1 MKLKELAVSYRI
13 QADALRHRI
22 QLVEELPARTRE
34 EEMVKTERL
43 RLLEAMRR
51 DVRDMAVICERYYDR
66 GARSGQAGPVALSP

>member
-22 QLVEELPARTRE
+22 QLVEELPAQTRE

-66 GARSGQAGPVALSP
+66 SYRRNERYCI

>member
-51 DVRDMAVICERYYDR
+51 DVRDLAVICERYYDR
-66 GARSGQAGPVALSP
+66 SYRRNERYCI

>member
-66 GARSGQAGPVALSP
+66 SYRRNERYCI